1 MPSKPS
7 TKSQKP
13 AAAASAA
20 ARSSKKETK
29 VAAPV
34 TPATAAPVAA
44 EPQNEVEDKTA
55 IQRLEEFSQQLL
67 ADFNKLSADYTAL
80 RNRFRAYNTSVLRE
94 LKTAQKQSKK
104 TRRQPK
110 GDRAPSGFVKPALIS
125 NELAAFLKV
134 KAGTMM
140 ARTEVTKA
148 INAYVKTHNLKDKN
162 NGRIIQADAALS
174 KLLKLKSGDELTYF
188 NLQRYMTPHFS
199 KAEATA

>member
-1 MPSKPS
+1 MPSKTT

-13 AAAASAA
+13 AAAAA
-20 ARSSKKETK
+20 ARPSKKETK
-29 VAAPV
+29 VAAPA
-34 TPATAAPVAA
+34 TPATPVPVAA
-44 EPQNEVEDKTA
+44 EPKNEVEESKSA
-55 IQRLEEFSQQLL
+55 LQRLEEFSQQLL
-67 ADFNKLSADYTAL
+67 ADFNKLSADHTAL

-94 LKTAQKQSKK
+94 LKAAQKQSKK